1 MKRYTPAEEKDID
14 IAIADASGGMDGTEP
29 ETWNEA
35 WHEFEELYDLILGG
49 SHDTTIRGADT
60 INTTSYNK

>member
-1 MKRYTPAEEKDID
+1 MKRYTPAQDKEVDID
-14 IAIADASGGMDGTEP
+14 IMDDNQL

-49 SHDTTIRGADT
+49 SHDTSILCADT
-60 INTTSYNK
+60 INSKSYNR

>member
-1 MKRYTPAEEKDID
+1 MKAVVTAYTPAEEKEVDI
-14 IAIADASGGMDGTEP
+14 MEGTEP

-35 WHEFEELYDLILGG
+35 WHEFEALYDLILGG
-49 SHDTTIRGADT
+49 SHDTSIRGADT